1 MDPVTDDSLV
11 ERLVRAQHPRLA
23 GPLRL
28 VEHGWDND
36 IYRLGDE
43 LSVRLPRRVEAAE
56 LVVNEQRWLP
66 TIARMLPLPIP
77 DPVAIGLPGEGF
89 PWHWSICRWLPGEPA
104 WRVDAASRTS
114 FAAELADALTALHRP
129 APADFPVNPVRGV
142 PLAAREETVRARLV
156 AFPELLPTWERALE
170 APAYDGPP
178 LWLHGDLHP
187 ANVLT
192 ADGRLTAIIDFGDLT
207 AGDPATDLAAA
218 WLFFDPEGRAQFVD
232 RTGADA
238 ATWLRARGW
247 AAAMAAAF
255 ISGSPDGSPMIP
267 LGHHAIAQLL
277 TAE

>member
-1 MDPVTDDSLV
+1 MDPVIDDALV
-11 ERLVRAQHPRLA
+11 DRLVRAQHPQFA

-77 DPVAIGLPGEGF
+77 EPVAIGVPGEGY

-104 WRVDAASRTS
+104 WRVDAASRAG
-114 FAAELADALTALHRP
+114 FAIDLADALSHLHRP
-129 APADFPVNPVRGV
+129 APADAPFNPVRGV
-142 PLAAREETVRARLV
+142 PLAARDDVVRARLA
-156 AFPELLPTWERALE
+156 AFPELLPVWDRAL
-170 APAYDGPP
+170 AVPAYDGPP

-192 ADGRLTAIIDFGDLT
+192 ADGRITALIDFGDLT

-218 WLFFDPEGRAQFVD
+218 WLFFEPDGRQLFVD
-232 RTGADA
+232 RVAADA
-238 ATWLRARGW
+238 PTWGRARGW
-247 AAAMAAAF
+247 AAAMAGAF
-255 ISGSPDGSPMIP
+255 ISGSPAGSPMIP
-267 LGHHAIAQLL
+267 LGREAIAQLL
-277 TAE
+277 A